1 MILIIIQTAKCQNSC
16 SDVQNKMKGNFFFRY
31 NQNKEKIVN
40 YCGVKSDEKLEYS
53 QLLDEFI
60 LGCKTEQKIGMEY
73 ERIPVF
79 RCNNEVVPY
88 GGDFGIC
95 ELLREFAKVDNWDY
109 ILDGDNI
116 IGLKKLHDT
125 ITLEPGC
132 QFELSL
138 EPQTHIKDLKKRV
151 ESIDASLKPILE
163 EFEIKLL
170 NMGVSPN
177 TTYKNIKLIP
187 KQRYHIMA
195 NYLWGI
201 LSDVMMRET
210 AGIQVGIDF
219 KSEEDAMRKFRLAN
233 LMMPFGTA
241 MYANSRIRGGV
252 DTGYK
257 SFRALAWLNTDNERC
272 GFATKF
278 DKNMTFKDYVNILLD
293 TPMIF
298 INRSDKCVS
307 VNGRMTFKQYM
318 KEGFEGFT
326 PTIEDWNLHSN
337 LYFPEIRL
345 RNFIEIR
352 NHDCVGGGLE
362 YSIPALYKGIMYSK
376 SAMEEVEDILN
387 KFTANEIRELRY
399 NVARSAIHS
408 KIGKTPILNICKEFA
423 EISYYTLK
431 TQGDGEEEFLT
442 PLMEMLKKGKCPAEL

>member
-1 MILIIIQTAKCQNSC
+1 M
-16 SDVQNKMKGNFFFRY
+16 
-31 NQNKEKIVN
+31 N
-40 YCGVKSDEKLEYS
+40 YCGVKTEEKLEYS
-53 QLLDEFI
+53 QLLDEFL

-73 ERIPVF
+73 ERIPVSMF
-79 RCNNEVVPY
+79 GGEVIPY
-88 GGDFGIC
+88 EGDFGIC
-95 ELLREFAKVDNWDY
+95 ELLREFAKIDNWDY
-109 ILDGDNI
+109 ILDGENI

-132 QFELSL
+132 QLELSL
-138 EPQTHIKDLKKRV
+138 EPQTFIKDLKNRI
-151 ESIDASLKPILE
+151 EEIDNILKPILE
-163 EFEIKLL
+163 EFDIKLL
-170 NMGVSPN
+170 NVGVSPK

-187 KQRYHIMA
+187 KKRYHLMA

-210 AGIQVGIDF
+210 AGIQVGIDY
-219 KSEEDAMRKFRLAN
+219 KSEEDAMKKFRLAN
-233 LMMPFGTA
+233 MMMPFATA

-278 DKNMTFKDYVNILLD
+278 DRDMGFRDYVNILLD

-298 INRSDKCVS
+298 INREDKCVS
-307 VNGRMTFKQYM
+307 LNGRLTFKQYM
-318 KEGFEGFT
+318 QNGFEGFSASM
-326 PTIEDWNLHSN
+326 EDWKLHSN
-337 LYFPEIRL
+337 LYFPEVRL

-376 SAMEEVEDILN
+376 PAFEEVEELLG

-408 KIGKTPILNICKEFA
+408 KVGKTPILSVCKELA
-423 EISYYTLK
+423 EIAYYTLK
-431 TQGDGEEEFLT
+431 TQGDSEEEFLI
-442 PLMEMLKKGKCPAEL
+442 PLMEMLKKGKCPADFCG